1 MKNRF
6 NTMLYL
12 KFDIIDKDMFVIFF
26 YIKINLFLTNKQKI
40 VNNYSKLKT
49 NIIQINLIGP
59 DQI

>member
-1 MKNRF
+1 
-6 NTMLYL
+6 MLYL